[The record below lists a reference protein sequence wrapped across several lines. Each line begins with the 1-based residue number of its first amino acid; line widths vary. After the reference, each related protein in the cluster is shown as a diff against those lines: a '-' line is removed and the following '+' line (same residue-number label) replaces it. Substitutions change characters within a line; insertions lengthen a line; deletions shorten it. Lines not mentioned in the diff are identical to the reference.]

1 MPSLTRWYAI
11 ALVVIVLDQLAKL
24 WVVRD
29 FFYGESLA
37 VTSFFNLVLAHNTG
51 AAFSLLADAGGWQ
64 RVFFVGIAAIAA
76 TVIVYLLRKHR
87 QEPLFCLALSGILG
101 GALGNLI
108 DRVRLGYVVD
118 FLDFHALGYHW
129 PAFNVADMAI
139 TGGAILIVWDSLRKP
154 QTKSA

>member
-1 MPSLTRWYAI
+1 MRDSVRWYAI
-11 ALVVIVLDQLAKL
+11 ALGVIVLDQITKL

-37 VTSFFNLVLAHNTG
+37 ITSFFNLVLAQNTG
-51 AAFSLLADAGGWQ
+51 AAFSMLAGEGGWQ
-64 RVFFVGIAAIAA
+64 RVFFIAIAVVA
-76 TVIVYLLRKHR
+76 SGVIAYLLRKHR

-108 DRVRLGYVVD
+108 DRVRLSYVVD
-118 FLDFHALGYHW
+118 FLDFHAFGYHW

-154 QTKSA
+154 AVKPG

>member
-1 MPSLTRWYAI
+1 MPDSIRWYAI
-11 ALVVIVLDQLAKL
+11 ALGVIVLDQIGKL

-29 FFYGESLA
+29 FFYGESLQ

-51 AAFSLLADAGGWQ
+51 AACSMLADAGGWQ
-64 RVFFVGIAAIAA
+64 RVFFIAIA
-76 TVIVYLLRKHR
+76 VIASGVIAWLLRKHR

-108 DRVRLGYVVD
+108 DRVRFGYVVD

-139 TGGAILIVWDSLRKP
+139 TGGAILIVWDSLRKKP
-154 QTKSA
+154 G

>member
-1 MPSLTRWYAI
+1 MPDSIRWYAL
-11 ALVVIVLDQLAKL
+11 AFGVIVLDQIGKL

-29 FFYGESLA
+29 FFYGESLQ

-51 AAFSLLADAGGWQ
+51 AAFSMLADAGGWQ
-64 RVFFVGIAAIAA
+64 RVFFIAIA
-76 TVIVYLLRKHR
+76 VIASGVIAWLLRKHR
-87 QEPLFCLALSGILG
+87 DEPLFCLALSGILG

-108 DRVRLGYVVD
+108 DRVRFGYVVD

-139 TGGAILIVWDSLRKP
+139 TGGAILIVWDSLRKKP
-154 QTKSA
+154 G

>member
-1 MPSLTRWYAI
+1 MPSLLRWYAI
-11 ALVVIVLDQLAKL
+11 ALAVIVLDQISKL

-29 FFYGESLA
+29 FFYGESLE

-51 AAFSLLADAGGWQ
+51 AAFSMLAGAGGWQ
-64 RVFFVGIAAIAA
+64 RVFFIAIAA
-76 TVIVYLLRKHR
+76 VASAVIAYLLNKHR

-108 DRVRLGYVVD
+108 DRVRLSYVVD
-118 FLDFHALGYHW
+118 FLDFHAFGYHW

-139 TGGAILIVWDSLRKP
+139 TGGAVLIVWDSLRK
-154 QTKSA
+154 SAVKPG

>member
-1 MPSLTRWYAI
+1 MRDLARWYGLA
-11 ALVVIVLDQLAKL
+11 AGVILLDQLSKL

-29 FFYGESLA
+29 FFYGESLE

-51 AAFSLLADAGGWQ
+51 AAFSMLAGAGGWQ
-64 RVFFVGIAAIAA
+64 RVFFITLAAIAA
-76 TVIVYLLRKHR
+76 GVIAHLLRKHR
-87 QEPLFCLALSGILG
+87 KEPRFCLALSLILG
-101 GALGNLI
+101 GALGNLA

-118 FLDFHALGYHW
+118 FLDFHAFGYHW

-154 QTKSA
+154 AVKAA